1 MILVRLQSLFK
12 VLLSFLVMLQLIS
25 CSGDEKKRNAILIFS
40 KNKATQSNAN
50 DAAASF
56 YAFVIDKGIKAD
68 TTTNPAY
75 FTEDSLRNYG
85 AVVFL
90 QTSEDV
96 LNTRQQND
104 FERFIQ
110 AGGGF
115 VGIHAAGSTKYQ
127 WPWYH
132 AMLGAKFSEMEE
144 AKINSAGKFLQV
156 NNVEKPFDKDKAGIW
171 EQADKLFQIEDFDPE
186 NNVLVETMEKMPVSW
201 FKEFDGGTM
210 FYTAAGGISESFYN
224 KGFLEHLLA
233 GVHYTLEGPGFDY
246 EKTHTERVPEDNRFL
261 PVVLDDYLNE
271 PIEME
276 IMMDGRV
283 LFVERHGKVKLYD
296 PEKKQTKELAALD
309 VHTTGNYEDGLLGLE
324 LDPLFEKN
332 NYIYLYYSPVGEK
345 SVQNLSR
352 FKLLGGDSLIMAS
365 EKVVLEVPVQRET
378 CCHSA
383 GNIYF
388 GYDGYLY
395 LTTGDNTSSKE
406 SDGFSPIDERP
417 GRGPFDAQKSSGNT
431 HDLRGK
437 ILRIDVK
444 ADASYTIPDGN
455 LFPKDGSEGSPEIYI
470 MGARNPYRVTT
481 DKRGYVYWGD
491 VGPDGGR
498 TTERGPKSYDEWNQ
512 AKAPGNYGWPYFV
525 ADNKAYADFDFATNE
540 IGPKFNPERPIN
552 ESPYNYGAK
561 VLPSAQEAMIWYPYD
576 GSEEFPM
583 LGTGSRSAMLGPFFY
598 VEDYKRSRYRFPAY
612 FNEKL
617 FIFEW
622 ARSWMKVLTF
632 DEKGDLQ
639 KIEPFLPNYDF
650 AHPIDVKFGPDGAM
664 YVLTYGANYFAQN
677 PDAQLIKIDYA
688 EGNREPVAHIEVDKN
703 VGSAPFKIK
712 LSGASSFDYDKDDKL
727 QFSWESGEGEQS
739 TAEAVEF
746 TYTEP
751 GVFRPIL
758 TVTDN
763 NGDKATAEVE
773 IKVGNEIPVVDINL
787 DQNQS
792 FYFGDKSLAYSVAVQ
807 DKEDGKLG
815 SGIAAG
821 DVFFSIDYL
830 PEGQDLALLASN
842 NDNAERTSARFLK
855 GKVLVE
861 GSDCKSCH
869 AMDKKSIGPHWMEIS
884 GRYTADDETVTMLS
898 DKIIKG
904 GNGNWGKTMM
914 AAHPQHTLEEAN
926 EMVRYILSLGK
937 ADAGKLPLQGNWKP
951 EEHKRDG
958 TTGTYILT
966 ASYTDKGSEFTG
978 RLTGRKT
985 LVLRNPKVQAEDYD
999 AFHNLIKRV
1008 PHGEGVGFIGDIKH
1022 GSYFSIEGIDLQGI
1036 GALTINAASRKNG
1049 GTIEIRSGAADGT
1062 LMGSIDITPVPDNQW
1077 EWREFTIPLGE
1088 YKGVNDIFFVF
1099 KNESVR
1105 DNLMMVDW
1113 IYFGDRETI

>member
-1 MILVRLQSLFK
+1 
-12 VLLSFLVMLQLIS
+12 MLQLIS
-25 CSGDEKKRNAILIFS
+25 CSGEEKKRDVILIFY
-40 KNKATQSNAN
+40 KNQVIQSNA
-50 DAAASF
+50 DAAASLH
-56 YAFVIDKGIKAD
+56 AFMVDKGIKAD

-75 FTEDSLRNYG
+75 FTEDSLTNYG

-90 QTSEDV
+90 RTPEDV
-96 LNTRQQND
+96 LNTRQQNE

-115 VGIHAAGSTKYQ
+115 VGIHAAASTKYQ
-127 WPWYH
+127 WPWYNT
-132 AMLGAKFSEMEE
+132 MLGAK
-144 AKINSAGKFLQV
+144 ISAPDEVYDESAEKFLQV
-156 NNVEKPFDKDKAGIW
+156 SNIKNSFENNKEKSW
-171 EQADKLFQIEDFDPE
+171 EQDDKIFQITDFDPE
-186 NNVLVETMEKMPVSW
+186 NKVLVENIEKKPVSW
-201 FKEFDGGTM
+201 FKEFDGGAM
-210 FYTAAGGISESFYN
+210 FYTAAGGASESFNN
-224 KGFLEHLLA
+224 KRFLDHVLA
-233 GVHYTLEGPGFDY
+233 GVRYTLEGQALNYDNV
-246 EKTHTERVPEDNRFL
+246 HTDRVPEDNRFL
-261 PVVLDDYLNE
+261 PVVLDNYLNE

-276 IMMDGRV
+276 IMADGRV

-296 PEKKQTKELAALD
+296 PQKKQTKIVADLD

-324 LDPLFEKN
+324 IDPLFELN

-352 FKLLGGDSLIMAS
+352 FRLLGGDSLIMAS

-388 GYDGYLY
+388 GHDGYLY

-437 ILRIDVK
+437 ILRIDVE
-444 ADASYTIPDGN
+444 ADGSYTIPEGN
-455 LFPKDGSEGSPEIYI
+455 LFPKDGSEGRPEIYI
-470 MGARNPYRVTT
+470 MGARNPYRMTT

-540 IGPKFNPERPIN
+540 VGPMFNPDRPIN
-552 ESPYNYGAK
+552 ESPSNFGAK
-561 VLPSAQEAMIWYPYD
+561 VLPQAQKAMVWYPYD

-583 LGTGSRSAMLGPFFY
+583 LGTGSRSAMSGPFFY
-598 VEDYKRSRYRFPAY
+598 VSDYNKSRYRFPAY

-632 DEKGDLQ
+632 NNEGDLQ
-639 KIEPFLPNYDF
+639 KIEPFLPDYNF
-650 AHPIDVKFGPDGAM
+650 AHPIDVKFGPDGTM

-677 PDAQLIKIDYA
+677 PDAQLVKIDYA
-688 EGNREPVAHIEVDKN
+688 EGNREPVAQIEVDKN
-703 VGSAPFKIK
+703 VGAAPFNIK
-712 LSGASSFDYDKDDKL
+712 LSGATSFDYDKDDKL
-727 QFSWESGEGEQS
+727 QFLWSSGTGEQS

-751 GVFRPIL
+751 GVYTPSL

-763 NGDKATAEVE
+763 HGDKRSAEVE
-773 IKVGNEIPVVDINL
+773 IKVGNEIPVVDIKL

-792 FYFGDKSLAYSVAVQ
+792 FYFGDRTLAYSVQVQ

-815 SGIAAG
+815 DGIAAG

-830 PEGQDLALLASN
+830 PEGKDLALISSSS
-842 NDNAERTSARFLK
+842 DNAERTSARFLK
-855 GKVLVE
+855 GKVLIE
-861 GSDCKSCH
+861 ESDCKSCH
-869 AMDKKSIGPHWMEIS
+869 ALDKKSIGPDWMQIS
-884 GRYTADDETVTMLS
+884 GRYTSDGEAVNMLS

-914 AAHPQHTLEEAN
+914 AAHPQHTLKEAR
-926 EMVRYILSLGK
+926 EMVRYILSLGR

-951 EEHKRDG
+951 EEHKGDG
-958 TTGTYILT
+958 TTGNYVLT
-966 ASYTDKGSEFTG
+966 ASYTDKGSKFTG
-978 RLTGRKT
+978 RLTGRKM
-985 LVLRNPKVQAEDYD
+985 LILRNSKVQAEDYD
-999 AFHNLIKRV
+999 ASHNLVKRV
-1008 PHGEGVGFIGDIKH
+1008 PHGAGIGFIDDAKN
-1022 GSYFSIEGIDLQGI
+1022 GSYFSVEKIDLQGV
-1036 GALTINAASRKNG
+1036 GAITINVASRKHG
-1049 GTIEIRSGAADGT
+1049 GSIEIRMGAADGK
-1062 LMGSIDITPVPDNQW
+1062 LIGSVDVSPDPAMQW
-1077 EWREFTIPLGE
+1077 EWREFSIPLVSQN
-1088 YKGVNDIFFVF
+1088 GVQDIFIVF
-1099 KNESVR
+1099 RNENVK
-1105 DNLMMVDW
+1105 DENLMMVDW
-1113 IYFGDRETI
+1113 IHFKNEEAI